1 MFAFI
6 GLGNPDSK
14 YAGTRHNIGFRVI
27 DAWLNRS
34 RAQLAPV
41 CDAFHAATIP
51 VEQESVLLLKP
62 MTYMNRSGHAVMEA
76 CRWYNLDTRQLV
88 VIYDEVHLPFGVL
101 RLRSKGSDGGHN
113 GIASIIESLGTEMFA
128 RQRIGVSEPAQK
140 TELIDYVL
148 GPFAAGEEDQIP
160 RLIDRACEQL
170 RLLVTDGLVAAA
182 SRYNGALD
190 L

>member
-1 MFAFI
+1 MFALI

-14 YAGTRHNIGFRVI
+14 YATTRHNIGFRVI
-27 DAWLNRS
+27 DAWLNRF
-34 RAQLAPV
+34 RVPLVPV
-41 CDAFHAATIP
+41 CNAFHAVTIP

-62 MTYMNRSGHAVMEA
+62 MTYMNRSGQAVMEA

-88 VIYDEVHLPFGVL
+88 VIYDDVHLPFGAL
-101 RLRSKGSDGGHN
+101 RLRSQGSDGGHN
-113 GIASIIESLGTEMFA
+113 GIASIIESLGTEAFA
-128 RQRIGVSEPAQK
+128 RQRIGVSEPAQNA
-140 TELIDYVL
+140 ELIDYVL
-148 GPFAAGEEDQIP
+148 GPFTADEEARIP

-170 RLLVTDGLVAAA
+170 KLLVTDGLVAAA